1 MGHRE
6 RLSLMKVRDLKRE
19 ISKQN
24 IKGYSKMKKADVISL
39 IIKNKNR
46 FSHLFPKTTSSG
58 GTQTDKPKPPA
69 PAVAKKALQAK
80 QSAKK
85 VIKLKKKIT
94 LPGTPNTKKK
104 EPRKRV
110 YRFRVDGKEFKK
122 TNDSWARI
130 IENPGGLP
138 IKQQPKLW
146 SASANLMYS
155 KLRTRGLL
163 KFSHN
168 IKTQDKKGKPYQPLM
183 LL

>member
-1 MGHRE
+1 MR
-6 RLSLMKVRDLKRE
+6 
-19 ISKQN
+19 
-24 IKGYSKMKKADVISL
+24 KADVIGL
-39 IIKNKNR
+39 IIKNKGM
-46 FSHLFPKTTSSG
+46 FPHLFP
-58 GTQTDKPKPPA
+58 PPTA
-69 PAVAKKALQAK
+69 EVAKKVL
-80 QSAKK
+80 AKK
-85 VIKLKKKIT
+85 IKKKVMK
-94 LPGTPNTKKK
+94 TPPKKVVKTPPTKKD
-104 EPRKRV
+104 RKRV

-163 KFSHN
+163 SFSHN
-168 IKTQDKKGKPYQPLM
+168 IKTATKKAQSKTKPYQPLM

>member
-24 IKGYSKMKKADVISL
+24 IKGYSKMKKAEVISL
-39 IIKNKNR
+39 IIKNKSR

-69 PAVAKKALQAK
+69 PAVAKKAL
-80 QSAKK
+80 AKK
-85 VIKLKKKIT
+85 VVKMKKKIT
-94 LPGTPNTKKK
+94 LPGTPATKKK

-146 SASANLMYS
+146 SAAANQMYS

-163 KFSHN
+163 KFKHN
-168 IKTQDKKGKPYQPLM
+168 IKTKDKSGKPYQPLM